1 MENRII
7 VIESKIIELEKIK
20 NEFYDIKDSVTRMEM
35 VDKNIYDKLE
45 MIDKTMISHKDNFVQ
60 HDKNEMEK
68 YGSIDNRLLKI
79 ERIMYMGM
87 GALVVIELLSKMHL
101 LSLGN

>member
-7 VIESKIIELEKIK
+7 VIESKITELEKIK
-20 NEFYDIKDSVTRMEM
+20 NEFYDIKNTVTRMEM

-45 MIDKTMISHKDNFVQ
+45 MIDKTMISHKDNFLQ
-60 HDKNEMEK
+60 HDINEMEK
-68 YGSIDNRLLKI
+68 YGSIDKRLIKI

-87 GALVVIELLSKMHL
+87 GALVVVELLSKLHL
-101 LSLGN
+101 LSFGN

>member
-7 VIESKIIELEKIK
+7 VIESKIMELEKIK
-20 NEFYDIKDSVTRMEM
+20 NEFYEIKNSVIRMEM

-45 MIDKTMISHKDNFVQ
+45 MMEKTMTSHKENFMQ
-60 HDKNEMEK
+60 HDINEMEK
-68 YGSIDNRLLKI
+68 YGNIDKRLIKI

-87 GALVVIELLSKMHL
+87 GAIVVIEFLSKFHL
-101 LSLGN
+101 LSIGN